1 MTKQD
6 HKRVSDV
13 RQHLL
18 RMQHGAAL
26 APCTPEERA
35 ARKRRAMMDYAYF
48 VRTYFGKIAYAG
60 SAPWHVALANKL
72 AEEKRIRLCLVAPRG
87 HAKSTNLIVLDTL
100 WQMCKGTLNYLLLV
114 GETLE
119 KAEKHMLTIMYE
131 LEHNALFREDW
142 GLEKGTTW
150 TPQFFMTANEW
161 IFQCFGPNQDPRG
174 SRVLEK
180 RPGRIIV
187 SDYDTRRSSAS
198 PAQLAKKIAHLEESV
213 FPCAPPNGQCQI
225 IIENNAPYEEMVVR
239 HFMQQPGW
247 QSMVVPILDD
257 AGHSTWPE
265 MLSDAEVQELRETVN
280 DRIFFSEY
288 MHQPSPS
295 KPVFQQRW
303 VRYKHMLPWQQ
314 YKRFVLY
321 IDPGTS
327 DSKHSD
333 YKAATLWGLCHKLPE
348 APMQEYHFLRA
359 VTQRTGLADF
369 SEALFRLWAEVPEE
383 VRPRVSIYMEAGGVG
398 RAQDRLAQDV
408 YLEAKQRGIHF
419 PVQRDPRAT
428 NQKGPKRDRILRSSR
443 HWERR
448 QVYIDLAQKD
458 NSDMKEN
465 LRQTLNFDP
474 KNPRGI
480 DDGPDCNEGALYWLD
495 QWSQYGAQVATVSPT
510 VRGRGRRKAGRSL

>member
-1 MTKQD
+1 MTKQEQ
-6 HKRVSDV
+6 KKVSDL
-13 RQHLL
+13 RQKLL
-18 RMQHGAAL
+18 RMAHGAAV

-35 ARKRRAMMDYAYF
+35 ARKRRAMEDYAFF
-48 VRTYFGKIAYAG
+48 VRTYFGKIAYCG
-60 SAPWHVALANKL
+60 SAPWHVELANTL
-72 AEEKRIRLCLVAPRG
+72 AAKKRVRMCLVAPRG

-100 WQMCKGTLNYLLLV
+100 WQMCKGTLSYLMLV

-119 KAEKHMLTIMYE
+119 KAEKHMLTIQYE
-131 LEHNALFREDW
+131 LEHNALFREDF
-142 GLEKGTTW
+142 GIRKGNVW
-150 TPQFFMTANEW
+150 TPQFFMTENEW

-213 FPCAPPNGQCQI
+213 FPCAPPNGECQI

-247 QSMVVPILDD
+247 DSMVVPILDD

-265 MLSDAEVQELRETVN
+265 MLSDVAVAELRETVGEHV
-280 DRIFFSEY
+280 FFSEY

-295 KPVFQQRW
+295 RPVFQRKW
-303 VRYKHMLPWQQ
+303 VRYKRALGWEQ
-314 YKRFVLY
+314 YQRFVLY

-333 YKAATLWGLCHKLPE
+333 YKAATLWGLCPKVGDEPMPE
-348 APMQEYHFLRA
+348 FHFIRA
-359 VTQRTGLADF
+359 VTRRTGIQEF
-369 SEALFRLWAEVPEE
+369 TEALFRLWAEVPEG
-383 VRPRVSIYMEAGGVG
+383 VQRRVAIYMEGGGVN

-408 YLEAKQRGIHF
+408 YMEAQRRGIYF
-419 PVQRDPRAT
+419 PVQKDPRPT

-448 QVYIDLAQKD
+448 QVYIDSSQQD
-458 NSDMKEN
+458 NPDMKEN

-495 QWSQYGAQVATVSPT
+495 QWSPYGA
-510 VRGRGRRKAGRSL
+510 GRRDANATPRVRTSKRKTRAL